1 MTATRDSAAPA
12 RSTRTPLVVAI
23 AVIGALVV
31 AFFVLAGFYAD
42 WLWFQQLGFLNVLT
56 TQWLATGVMFLIG
69 FFGMALPV
77 WLSIE
82 LAYRFRPVYAKL
94 NSQLDRYQQVIEPL
108 RRIAMYG
115 IPILLGVFAGAAASS
130 RWELAAVWLN
140 RTPAGVTDPQF
151 GLDVSFYLFELPFYH
166 AVLGFASAVVLL
178 SALAALATSYLYGA
192 IAFSGREVRI
202 SKTARIQLAIT
213 GAVYIVLQ
221 GVSLWLDQ
229 YLTLVGSTSTTLMTG
244 AAYTDVNAVIPGKQ
258 ILALAALAVAVL
270 FVVTAIIGRWRL
282 PIIGT
287 AVLLVLGLI
296 VGTAYP
302 LIIQRFQ
309 VDPSERTLEA
319 PYLERNIEATRAA
332 FGIDDVVERHYPAV
346 TDAEPGALR
355 DDAAT
360 AANIRII
367 DPALITDTFR
377 QFEQVRQFYQFGPYL
392 DVDRYE
398 IDGEVVDTVIALR
411 ELDQAGQSQGGW
423 YNDTVVYTHG
433 FGVVA
438 AYGNQRE
445 SDGLPVFLEAGIPSE
460 GVLENY
466 EPRIYFGEFSPEYSI
481 VGAPEGAT
489 PIELD
494 YPAGGESGSSN
505 ATNTFD
511 GEGGP
516 KLDNFLNQLVY
527 ALKFQSTD
535 ILLSNAV
542 NSESQ
547 VLYDRNPRERVQLVA
562 PYLRLDNDAYPAIV
576 DERIVWIVDGYTTS
590 DHYPYSDVRSLSSSI
605 ADSYTPRPV
614 FAVDNVNYMRN
625 SVKATVDAFDGS
637 VTLYAW
643 DDEDPVLQTWQKVF
657 PNTLKPM
664 SDMSDELLKHVR
676 YPADLFKMQR
686 AVLGTYHVTNSD
698 TYYSGDDA
706 WVTPNDP
713 ISSATNPT
721 LQPPYYLTMQTPGTD
736 APAFSIYS
744 TYIPDAQG
752 GTARNVLTGYLTANS
767 DWGPDYGKLTMLT
780 LPSQTTIPGPGQVQA
795 QFDSD
800 DVVGQQ
806 LNLLRQGQT
815 DVISGNLLTLPVG
828 GGLLYVQPVYV
839 RSTGETSYP
848 LLRKI
853 LVAFGQDIAFEDTLD
868 EALDVLFGGDS
879 GANAGD
885 EGVDPTEP
893 TEPTESGEEPTEP
906 TDPGDEPGAM
916 SPELRQALND
926 AAQAL
931 RDREA
936 AYANN
941 DLVAAAQADQR
952 LQTALER
959 AIELSR

>member
-1 MTATRDSAAPA
+1 MTATREPAPA
-12 RSTRTPLVVAI
+12 RPNRTPLVAAI
-23 AVIGALVV
+23 VVIGALVV
-31 AFFVLAGFYAD
+31 AFFAFAALYAD
-42 WLWFQQLGFLNVLT
+42 WLWFQQLGYPGVLT
-56 TQWLATGVMFLIG
+56 TQWFAMGVMAVIG
-69 FFGMALPV
+69 FVAMAVPV

-82 LAYRFRPVYAKL
+82 IAYRFRPVYAKL

-108 RRIAMYG
+108 RRIAFYG
-115 IPILLGVFAGAAASS
+115 IPALLGVFAGAAAATN
-130 RWELAAVWLN
+130 WELAAVWLN
-140 RTPAGVTDPQF
+140 RTPAGTVDPQF
-151 GLDVSFYLFELPFYH
+151 GLDVAFYLFELPFYSS
-166 AVLGFASAVVLL
+166 VLAFASAVVLF
-178 SALAALATSYLYGA
+178 SAMGALATSYLYGA
-192 IAFSGREVRI
+192 ISVNGREVRI
-202 SKTARIQLAIT
+202 SRTARIQLAVT
-213 GAVYIVLQ
+213 AAVYVLVQ
-221 GVSLWLDQ
+221 AVSLWLDQ
-229 YLTLVGSTSTTLMTG
+229 YLTLVSSTSTTLMTG
-244 AAYTDVNAVIPGKQ
+244 AAYTDVNAIIPGKQ
-258 ILALAALAVAVL
+258 ILALAALAVVVL
-270 FVVTAIIGRWRL
+270 FIVTAIIGRWRL

-287 AVLLVLGLI
+287 AVLLALALI
-296 VGTAYP
+296 VGTIYP

-309 VDPSERTLEA
+309 VDPSARTIEA
-319 PYLERNIEATRAA
+319 PFLERNIEATRVAY
-332 FGIDDVVERHYPAV
+332 GVDDVVERHYPAV
-346 TDAEPGALR
+346 VDAEPGALR

-360 AANIRII
+360 TANIRII

-377 QFEQVRQFYQFGPYL
+377 QFEQVRQFYQFSPYL

-398 IDGEVVDTVIALR
+398 IDGEVHDTVISLR
-411 ELDQAGQSQGGW
+411 ELDQAGQSSGGW

-445 SDGLPVFLEAGIPSE
+445 PDGLPVFLESGIPSN
-460 GVLENY
+460 GALGDF

-481 VGAPEGAT
+481 VGASEGAT

-505 ATNTFD
+505 ATYTFD
-511 GEGGP
+511 GDGGP
-516 KLDNFLNQLVY
+516 RLDNFLNQLVY
-527 ALKFQSTD
+527 ALKFQSTE
-535 ILLSNAV
+535 IVLSDAV
-542 NSESQ
+542 NEHSQ
-547 VLYDRNPRERVQLVA
+547 VLYERNPRARVQLVA

-576 DERIVWIVDGYTTS
+576 DERIVWIIDGYTTS
-590 DHYPYSDVRSLSSSI
+590 DHYPYSDVRSLSGSI
-605 ADSYTPRPV
+605 ADTYTPRPL
-614 FAVDNVNYMRN
+614 FSVDNVNYIRN

-637 VTLYAW
+637 VTLYTW
-643 DDEDPVLQTWQKVF
+643 DEEDPVLQTWQKIF
-657 PNTLKPM
+657 PSTTRPM
-664 SDMSDELLKHVR
+664 SEMSDELLKHIR
-676 YPADLFKMQR
+676 YPADLFKVQR

-698 TYYSGDDA
+698 TFYSGDDA

-713 ISSATNPT
+713 ISNPNNPT
-721 LQPPYYLTMQTPGTD
+721 QQPAYYLTMQTPGTD
-736 APAFSIYS
+736 EPAFTIYS

-752 GTARNVLTGYLTANS
+752 PIARNVLTGYLTANS
-767 DWGPDYGKLTMLT
+767 DWGPDYGKLTLLT
-780 LPSQTTIPGPGQVQA
+780 LPSQTTVPGPGQVQA

-879 GANAGD
+879 GASAGD
-885 EGVDPTEP
+885 GDVVPTDPA
-893 TEPTESGEEPTEP
+893 
-906 TDPGDEPGAM
+906 DPGDEPGEEPGEQPGEQPGAM
-916 SPELRQALND
+916 SPELRAALND

-936 AYANN
+936 AYARN

-952 LQTALER
+952 LQAALER

>member
-1 MTATRDSAAPA
+1 MTATRETAPA
-12 RSTRTPLVVAI
+12 RSNRTPLIAAI
-23 AVIGALVV
+23 VVIGALVV
-31 AFFVLAGFYAD
+31 AFFAFAALYAD

-56 TQWLATGVMFLIG
+56 TQWLAMGIMAAIG
-69 FFGMALPV
+69 FVAMAVPV

-94 NSQLDRYQQVIEPL
+94 NSQLDRYQQLIEPI
-108 RRIAMYG
+108 RRVAFYG
-115 IPILLGVFAGAAASS
+115 VPALLGVFAGASTAAN
-130 RWELAAVWLN
+130 WELAAVWLN

-151 GLDVSFYLFELPFYH
+151 GFDVSFYLFELPFYS
-166 AVLGFASAVVLL
+166 AVLAFASAVVLL
-178 SALAALATSYLYGA
+178 SAIGALATSYLYGA
-192 IAFSGREVRI
+192 ISVNGREVRI
-202 SKTARIQLAIT
+202 TRNARIQLAVTAAIY
-213 GAVYIVLQ
+213 VLLQ
-221 GVSLWLDQ
+221 GVSLWVDQ
-229 YLTLVGSTSTTLMTG
+229 YLTLVSSTSTTLMTG
-244 AAYTDVNAVIPGKQ
+244 AAYTDVNAIIPGKM
-258 ILALAALAVAVL
+258 ILALSAAVVAVL
-270 FVVTAIIGRWRL
+270 FLVTAFIGRWRL

-287 AVLLVLGLI
+287 AVLLALALI
-296 VGTAYP
+296 VGTVYP

-319 PYLERNIEATRAA
+319 PYLQRNIEATRVAY
-332 FGIDDVVERHYPAV
+332 GVDDVVERHYPAV
-346 TDAEPGALR
+346 VDAEAGALR

-360 AANIRII
+360 TANIRII

-377 QFEQVRQFYQFGPYL
+377 QLEQVRQFYQFAPYL

-398 IDGEVVDTVIALR
+398 IDGEVQDTVIALR
-411 ELDQAGQSQGGW
+411 ELDQGGQSQGGW

-445 SDGLPVFLEAGIPSE
+445 PDGLPVFIESGIPSNGALGE
-460 GVLENY
+460 F
-466 EPRIYFGEFSPEYSI
+466 EPRVYFGEFSPEYSI
-481 VGAPEGAT
+481 VGAPEGST

-505 ATNTFD
+505 ATYTFTGD
-511 GEGGP
+511 GGP

-527 ALKFQSTD
+527 ALKFQSTEI
-535 ILLSNAV
+535 ILSDAV

-547 VLYDRNPRERVQLVA
+547 ILYERDPRDRVQLVA

-576 DERIVWIVDGYTTS
+576 DGRIVWIVDGYTTS
-590 DHYPYSDVRSLSSSI
+590 DHYPYSDIRSLSASI
-605 ADSYTPRPV
+605 ADTYTPRPL
-614 FAVDNVNYMRN
+614 FSVDNVNYIRN

-643 DDEDPVLQTWQKVF
+643 DENDPVLQTWQKIF
-657 PNTLKPM
+657 PNTTKPM
-664 SDMSDELLKHVR
+664 TEMSEQLLEHVR

-698 TYYSGDDA
+698 TFYSGDDA
-706 WVTPNDP
+706 WVVPNDP
-713 ISSATNPT
+713 ISNPNNPT
-721 LQPPYYLTMQTPGTD
+721 LQPAYYLTMQTPGTD
-736 APAFSIYS
+736 DPAFTIYS

-752 GTARNVLTGYLTANS
+752 ATARNVLTGYLTANS

-780 LPSQTTIPGPGQVQA
+780 LPSQTTVPGPGQVQA

-879 GANAGD
+879 GASAGD
-885 EGVDPTEP
+885 TDVDPVDPDAEPGDPGAEPGEPTEP
-893 TEPTESGEEPTEP
+893 TEPGT
-906 TDPGDEPGAM
+906 M
-916 SPELRQALND
+916 SPELRAALND

-936 AYANN
+936 AYARN

-952 LQTALER
+952 LQAALER

>member
-1 MTATRDSAAPA
+1 M
-12 RSTRTPLVVAI
+12 
-23 AVIGALVV
+23 IGALVV
-31 AFFVLAGFYAD
+31 AFFAFAGFYAD

-56 TQWLATGVMFLIG
+56 TQWFAMGVMFLIG
-69 FFGMALPV
+69 FFAMAIPV

-94 NSQLDRYQQVIEPL
+94 NSQLDRYQQVVEPL
-108 RRIAMYG
+108 RRIATYG
-115 IPILLGVFAGAAASS
+115 IPILLGTFAGVAASS

-140 RTPAGVTDPQF
+140 RTPAGVSDPQF
-151 GLDVSFYLFELPFYH
+151 GLDISFYLFELPFYH

-178 SALAALATSYLYGA
+178 SAVAALATSYLYGA
-192 IAFSGREVRI
+192 IAFNGREVRI

-213 GAVYIVLQ
+213 GAVYVLLQ
-221 GVSLWLDQ
+221 AVSLWLDQ
-229 YLTLVGSTSTTLMTG
+229 YLTLVSSTSTTLMTG
-244 AAYTDVNAVIPGKQ
+244 AAYTDVNAVIPGKM
-258 ILALAALAVAVL
+258 ILALSAAAVAVL
-270 FVVTAIIGRWRL
+270 FIVTAIIGRWRL

-296 VGTAYP
+296 VGTVYP

-309 VDPSERTLEA
+309 VDPSARSLEA
-319 PYLERNIEATRAA
+319 PYLQRNIEATRAA
-332 FGIDDVVERHYPAV
+332 FGVDGVVERHYPAV
-346 TDAEPGALR
+346 TDAELGALR

-360 AANIRII
+360 TANIRII

-377 QFEQVRQFYQFGPYL
+377 QFEQVRQFYQFSPYL

-398 IDGEVVDTVIALR
+398 INGEVQDTVIALR
-411 ELDQAGQSQGGW
+411 ELDQRGQSSGGW
-423 YNDTVVYTHG
+423 YNDTIVYTHG

-445 SDGLPVFLEAGIPSE
+445 SDGLPVFIESGIPSS
-460 GVLENY
+460 GDLGTF

-489 PIELD
+489 PLELD
-494 YPAGGESGSSN
+494 YPAGGESGTSN
-505 ATNTFD
+505 ATYTFD
-511 GEGGP
+511 GDGGP

-527 ALKFQSTD
+527 ALKFQSTE
-535 ILLSNAV
+535 IVLSDAV
-542 NSESQ
+542 NSASQ
-547 VLYDRNPRERVQLVA
+547 VLYERNPRDRVQLVA

-590 DHYPYSDVRSLSSSI
+590 DHYPYSAVRSLSGSI
-605 ADSYTPRPV
+605 ADSYTPRPI
-614 FAVDNVNYMRN
+614 FAVDNVNYIRN
-625 SVKATVDAFDGS
+625 SVKATVDAFDGT
-637 VTLYAW
+637 VTLYTW
-643 DDEDPVLQTWQKVF
+643 DEEDPVLQTWQKIF
-657 PNTLKPM
+657 PSTLKPM
-664 SDMSDELLKHVR
+664 SEMSDELLKHIR
-676 YPADLFKMQR
+676 YPADLFKVQR
-686 AVLGTYHVTNSD
+686 AILGTYHVTSSD
-698 TYYSGDDA
+698 TFYSGDDA

-713 ISSATNPT
+713 ISNPNNPT
-721 LQPPYYLTMQTPGTD
+721 LQPAYYLTMQTPGSD
-736 APAFSIYS
+736 APAFTIYS

-752 GTARNVLTGYLTANS
+752 PIARNVLTGYLTANS
-767 DWGPDYGKLTMLT
+767 DWGPDYGKLTLLT
-780 LPSQTTIPGPGQVQA
+780 LPSQTTVPGPGQVQA

-815 DVISGNLLTLPVG
+815 TVIPGNLLTLPVG

-839 RSTGETSYP
+839 KSTGETSYP

-868 EALDVLFGGDS
+868 EALDALFGGDS
-879 GANAGD
+879 GASAGD
-885 EGVDPTEP
+885 GDVEPSDP
-893 TEPTESGEEPTEP
+893 EEPADPGEQP
-906 TDPGDEPGAM
+906 ADPGDETGAM
-916 SPELRQALND
+916 SPELRQALNE

-936 AYANN
+936 AYARN

-952 LQTALER
+952 LQNALAR

>member
-1 MTATRDSAAPA
+1 
-12 RSTRTPLVVAI
+12 
-23 AVIGALVV
+23 
-31 AFFVLAGFYAD
+31 
-42 WLWFQQLGFLNVLT
+42 
-56 TQWLATGVMFLIG
+56 
-69 FFGMALPV
+69 
-77 WLSIE
+77 
-82 LAYRFRPVYAKL
+82 
-94 NSQLDRYQQVIEPL
+94 
-108 RRIAMYG
+108 
-115 IPILLGVFAGAAASS
+115 
-130 RWELAAVWLN
+130 
-140 RTPAGVTDPQF
+140 
-151 GLDVSFYLFELPFYH
+151 
-166 AVLGFASAVVLL
+166 
-178 SALAALATSYLYGA
+178 
-192 IAFSGREVRI
+192 
-202 SKTARIQLAIT
+202 
-213 GAVYIVLQ
+213 
-221 GVSLWLDQ
+221 
-229 YLTLVGSTSTTLMTG
+229 
-244 AAYTDVNAVIPGKQ
+244 
-258 ILALAALAVAVL
+258 
-270 FVVTAIIGRWRL
+270 
-282 PIIGT
+282 
-287 AVLLVLGLI
+287 
-296 VGTAYP
+296 
-302 LIIQRFQ
+302 
-309 VDPSERTLEA
+309 EA
-319 PYLERNIEATRAA
+319 PYLDRNIEATRAA
-332 FGIDDVVERHYPAV
+332 YGVDGVVERHYPAV

-360 AANIRII
+360 TANIRII

-377 QFEQVRQFYQFGPYL
+377 QFEQVRQFYQFSPYL

-398 IDGEVVDTVIALR
+398 IDGEVQDTVIALR
-411 ELDQAGQSQGGW
+411 ELDQAGQSSGGW

-445 SDGLPVFLEAGIPSE
+445 SDGLPVFLESGIPSNGE
-460 GVLENY
+460 LGAF
-466 EPRIYFGEFSPEYSI
+466 EPRVYFGEFSPEYSI
-481 VGAPEGAT
+481 VGAPEGTT

-494 YPAGGESGSSN
+494 YPAGGESGTSN
-505 ATNTFD
+505 AVYTFD

-527 ALKFQSTD
+527 ALKFQSTEVV
-535 ILLSNAV
+535 LSDAV

-547 VLYDRNPRERVQLVA
+547 ILYERNPRARVQLVA
-562 PYLRLDNDAYPAIV
+562 PYLRLDNDIYPAVV

-590 DHYPYSDVRSLSSSI
+590 DHYPYSDLRSLSGSI
-605 ADSYTPRPV
+605 ADTYTPRPL
-614 FAVDNVNYMRN
+614 FSVDNVNYIRN

-637 VTLYAW
+637 VTLYTW
-643 DDEDPVLQTWQKVF
+643 DEEDPVLQTWQKIF
-657 PNTLKPM
+657 PSTTKPM
-664 SDMSDELLKHVR
+664 SEMSDELLKHIR

-698 TYYSGDDA
+698 TFYSGDDA

-713 ISSATNPT
+713 ISNPNNPT
-721 LQPPYYLTMQTPGTD
+721 LQPAYYLTMQTPGTD
-736 APAFSIYS
+736 EPAFTLYS

-752 GTARNVLTGYLTANS
+752 PIARNVLTGYLTANS

-780 LPSQTTIPGPGQVQA
+780 LPSQTTVPGPGQVQA

-815 DVISGNLLTLPVG
+815 DVIPGNLLTLPVG

-885 EGVDPTEP
+885 GDIDPTEP
-893 TEPTESGEEPTEP
+893 TEPGEQPEEPTEP
-906 TDPGDEPGAM
+906 GEQPEQPGTM
-916 SPELRQALND
+916 SPELRAALQD

-936 AYANN
+936 AYAAN

-952 LQTALER
+952 LQAALER
-959 AIELSR
+959 AIALSE